1 MFARNLPFGR
11 AFEQQKKTGIE
22 AMEHTQTKTKTVT
35 EQTGPIAVSSETRT
49 HVSQARHAT
58 TALPEKAPRGMRKL
72 RFVFGMLLTGSGIA
86 LILSVAAGAVQAFGV
101 TGRLSLPAVGLCMIV
116 GVMLLGGGF
125 GVMATSAATFENDEF
140 ERLMADNR
148 PSQKSTSA

>member
-1 MFARNLPFGR
+1 MD
-11 AFEQQKKTGIE
+11 Q
-22 AMEHTQTKTKTVT
+22 TQTKTESVAKAAEPITVFPETSENEFHAAST
-35 EQTGPIAVSSETRT
+35 E
-49 HVSQARHAT
+49 AT
-58 TALPEKAPRGMRKL
+58 PPRPEPPRGMRKL

-116 GVMLLGGGF
+116 GVMCLGGGF

-148 PSQKSTSA
+148 PSRRSTSV